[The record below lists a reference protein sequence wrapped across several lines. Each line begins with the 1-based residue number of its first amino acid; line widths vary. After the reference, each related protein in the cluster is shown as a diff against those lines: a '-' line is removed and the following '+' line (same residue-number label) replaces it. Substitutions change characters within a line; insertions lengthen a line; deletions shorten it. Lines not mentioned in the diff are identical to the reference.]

1 MARHRRKPGTS
12 VRRTKRRARRVPKA
26 LGPRLPPAALSDA
39 DWQRIL
45 DAIGPLSKR
54 AKPVQARRRLAR
66 CLRDYRGLRR
76 DRSKLRNALRRWR
89 RIDKLATALTTALT
103 EEWQHKRWRYNPLI
117 DDALKKHLLPATKS
131 ITESLAMLVRIRK
144 GKLDPARGWLYE
156 TLLLTVWPDYF
167 GGTLTASNTSSGGPC
182 VRFLRAA
189 TALVVNAREVPSVV
203 TARRIVRAVA
213 SGKSF
218 GIVRLTE
225 AVTNQSLKN
234 FG

>member
-1 MARHRRKPGTS
+1 
-12 VRRTKRRARRVPKA
+12 
-26 LGPRLPPAALSDA
+26 LPPAALSDA

-218 GIVRLTE
+218 GIVRLPK
-225 AVTNQSLKN
+225 AVTNQSPELS
-234 FG
+234 G